1 MSFFQFMISWV
12 LSKKKSY
19 TSLISLVLSSSND
32 LFSFFMHI
40 NMQMLLERQMLPEQ
54 EENKNPSTRY
64 LPWLGYEIN
73 ATKALICFLSY
84 NTTVAGIGCTGGC
97 RYG

>member
-1 MSFFQFMISWV
+1 MSFFQFIS
-12 LSKKKSY
+12 LGSCQKKSY